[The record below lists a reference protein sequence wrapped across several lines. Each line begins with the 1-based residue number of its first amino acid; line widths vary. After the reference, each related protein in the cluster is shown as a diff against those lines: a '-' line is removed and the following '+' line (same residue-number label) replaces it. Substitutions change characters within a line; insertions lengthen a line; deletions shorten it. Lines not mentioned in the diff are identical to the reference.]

1 MTDGIILVGG
11 EALYDLV
18 DSGGDSLSAH
28 PGGGPFNA
36 ARTIGRLEGPVAY
49 LGRLS
54 TDRFGTRMAGILAED
69 GVRLDAVVRTDD
81 PTTLAVA
88 EFDAQGNASY
98 RFYTEG
104 TSAPGLSTQVALDA
118 LPANVEALL
127 VGTLGL
133 VLEPMATAL
142 EAVVERLAGAALVAI
157 DVNCRPWVIDDPDG
171 YRRRLA
177 RLLRHTDLLKVSEED
192 IGWLAPGRAA
202 VEATRALLADGGP
215 TVAVLTCG
223 GEGAVVVTPDEE
235 VPVPPPPAKVVD
247 TIGAGDAFIG
257 GFLARWHERGLG
269 REALSDLETTT
280 EATRFA
286 CLVAGRTV
294 ERAGASPP
302 RRSEL

>member
-1 MTDGIILVGG
+1 MTDGVILVGG

-18 DSGGDSLSAH
+18 DSGDDSLSAH

-36 ARTIGRLEGPVAY
+36 ARTIGRLEGPVAF

-54 TDRFGTRMAGILAED
+54 TDRFGTRMADILAQD

-118 LPANVEALL
+118 LPANVDALL

-142 EAVVERLAGAALVAI
+142 EAVVERLAGPALVAV

-192 IGWLAPGRAA
+192 IGWLAPARRPSRPRARCWPTAGRRWPCSRAA
-202 VEATRALLADGGP
+202 ATAP
-215 TVAVLTCG
+215 
-223 GEGAVVVTPDEE
+223 
-235 VPVPPPPAKVVD
+235 
-247 TIGAGDAFIG
+247 
-257 GFLARWHERGLG
+257 W
-269 REALSDLETTT
+269 S
-280 EATRFA
+280 
-286 CLVAGRTV
+286 
-294 ERAGASPP
+294 
-302 RRSEL
+302 